1 MRRSRG
7 VALIVALV
15 VVALATILA
24 TRIGAQGALDQ
35 RRGATLL
42 AQEQAFQVALGAET
56 WAIEVL
62 RDHTDRQVQRDTLDE
77 AWATPLPPIPIEG
90 GSVQG
95 RLEDLQARFN
105 LNNLVKADG
114 TKNEVAFAQFQ
125 RLLARL
131 ELEPKWASLMLDWID
146 SDTVADGVDGAEDG
160 VYTAF
165 NPPYRTANRPI
176 TSISELLALPG
187 FGTARYQ
194 RLAPFVAALPVGSQI
209 NVCTASGLV
218 LDSLAPGLDRFGQDP
233 KALAANR
240 EKGCFPGRN
249 DVESAISSV
258 VQVAAEQD
266 KIKFNPGYGESS
278 KWFRGTTVVS
288 IGTTELT
295 LYSLFERNS
304 GQYARVVLRTLGT
317 E

>member
-1 MRRSRG
+1 
-7 VALIVALV
+7 
-15 VVALATILA
+15 
-24 TRIGAQGALDQ
+24 
-35 RRGATLL
+35 
-42 AQEQAFQVALGAET
+42 
-56 WAIEVL
+56 
-62 RDHTDRQVQRDTLDE
+62 
-77 AWATPLPPIPIEG
+77 
-90 GSVQG
+90 
-95 RLEDLQARFN
+95 
-105 LNNLVKADG
+105 
-114 TKNEVAFAQFQ
+114 
-125 RLLARL
+125 
-131 ELEPKWASLMLDWID
+131 MLDWID